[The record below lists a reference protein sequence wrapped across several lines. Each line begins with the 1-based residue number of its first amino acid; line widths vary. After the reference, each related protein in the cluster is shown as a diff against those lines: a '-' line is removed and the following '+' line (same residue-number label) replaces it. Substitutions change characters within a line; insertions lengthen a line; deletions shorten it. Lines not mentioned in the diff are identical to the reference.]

1 MGGDAVEG
9 VARGR
14 RRRSRCW
21 RAPRARRRGG
31 GRSPWR
37 GRGYYARRSMQAHP
51 LPCGRERHA
60 GWRRCGARRRRWSVW
75 TIVVAGGSGRRF
87 GAPKQFA
94 PLAGRRVVDVACD
107 TAARAGDGV
116 VVVLPPD
123 AIGEWST
130 GAATAVA
137 GGSTRSESV
146 RAGLAAVPDH
156 ATVICVHDAARPL
169 ATTALF
175 RRVIA
180 AVGAGADGA
189 VPAVPVADTIKIVGA
204 DDVVCST
211 PDRATL
217 VAVQTPQAFRADVLR
232 TAHASGD
239 EGTDDAS
246 LVERRGGRV
255 VTVEGEAANRK
266 ITTPADL
273 EWAHAGLGRRRV
285 ACPVGRRPR
294 GQRVRRASLRGRC
307 VPAPGARRLRVPGP
321 ARPRRSQRRRRR
333 GPRRRR
339 RPAGSGR
346 ARRSRR
352 AVPRHRPPNGPAPT
366 RSGCCAQVVER
377 VRAEGWRVGNA
388 DCSVVCEAPKLAPR
402 ARRDAAPPGRRARR
416 SGQREGAPARGPR
429 GARAR
434 RGRAVSGLGGAHASD
449 RRDVS

>member
-1 MGGDAVEG
+1 MNDTLVGDAV
-9 VARGR
+9 AR
-14 RRRSRCW
+14 
-21 RAPRARRRGG
+21 A
-31 GRSPWR
+31 
-37 GRGYYARRSMQAHP
+37 
-51 LPCGRERHA
+51 A
-60 GWRRCGARRRRWSVW
+60 GDGSVW

-156 ATVICVHDAARPL
+156 AAVICVHDAARPL

-273 EWAHAGLGRRRV
+273 EWAHAGLAG
-285 ACPVGRRPR
+285 
-294 GQRVRRASLRGRC
+294 
-307 VPAPGARRLRVPGP
+307 
-321 ARPRRSQRRRRR
+321 
-333 GPRRRR
+333 
-339 RPAGSGR
+339 AGSR
-346 ARRSRR
+346 APSVDVR
-352 AVPRHRPPNGPAPT
+352 VGNGFDVH
-366 RSGCCAQVVER
+366 RSGDDASRPLVLGGCVFPGLPGLVGHSDGDAVAHAVADALLGAAGLGDLGELFPDTAAEWAGADSVGLLAHVVER

-402 ARRDAAPPGRRARR
+402 RAEMQRRLGAVLDAPVSVKGRRP
-416 SGQREGAPARGPR
+416 E
-429 GARAR
+429 
-434 RGRAVSGLGGAHASD
+434 GLGALGRGEGVLCLASVVLT
-449 RRDVS
+449 RATGVDVS